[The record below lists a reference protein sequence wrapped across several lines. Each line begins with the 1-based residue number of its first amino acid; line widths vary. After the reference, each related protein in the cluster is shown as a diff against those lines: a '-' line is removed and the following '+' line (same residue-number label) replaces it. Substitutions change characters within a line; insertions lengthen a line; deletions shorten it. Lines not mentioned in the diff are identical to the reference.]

1 VTTNE
6 WQHRVCDANDL
17 LLDRLILDADGQPV
31 GMVDD
36 LELGDPDGGGALVIT
51 AILCGPTALGPR
63 IGGRLGTWWLSIGRR
78 LRPLD
83 DPYPVRIPFGDV
95 TGLDRRELT
104 VRRAAADYGTR
115 RLRDWVYGK
124 LISRIP
130 GGAR

>member
-1 VTTNE
+1 MTE
-6 WQHRVCDANDL
+6 WQHQICDANDL
-17 LLDRLILDADGQPV
+17 LLDRLILDCDGQPV

-36 LELGDPDGGGALVIT
+36 LELTEPGDDGAPVIA

-63 IGGRLGTWWLSIGRR
+63 IGGHLGTWWLAIGRR

-83 DPYPVRIPFGDV
+83 DPYPVRIPFDDV
-95 TGLDRRELT
+95 VALDRRQLT
-104 VRRAAADYGTR
+104 VRRAGGANGTW
-115 RLRDWVYGK
+115 RLREWVYDK